1 MDQLEEVVIADE
13 RWERLLELTGNAAAT
28 CYQCGTCTAVCPWG
42 LVRQEPL
49 SVRLLVRK
57 AQLGIPDQDGQLWL
71 CTHCA
76 QCEAH
81 CPRGVNVGQVID
93 GLRQLIW
100 EQNQAPF
107 GLPTMLW
114 SLYWNNNPWSQ
125 PPSQRS
131 LWAEGLGLPR
141 FDPEQHEILLYAG
154 CTASYDRRAQ
164 KIARAVVKILQ
175 AAGVTVGYL
184 AEEEPCCG
192 EPARSVGHTP
202 FFHELAERAANTFER
217 NGVAHLVTISPHCY
231 DVFRNH
237 YPRRDPNFHPLHY
250 TQYLANLVEEGRLQF
265 SGQVDQRIT
274 YQDPCY
280 LGRYNNEY
288 QAARHTLGAMPGAEL
303 VEMEPSAEESLCCG
317 GGGGR
322 MWLETEAGQ
331 RFGDLR
337 VQQANQCGAKILATA
352 CPFCLACLEDSVKA
366 SRMTEIRVMDIAEL
380 ALQAL

>member
-1 MDQLEEVVIADE
+1 MEQLEKVLIADE
-13 RWERLLELTGNAAAT
+13 RWERLLELTGGAAAI
-28 CYQCGTCTAVCPWG
+28 CYQCGACTAVCPWG
-42 LVRQEPL
+42 LIRQEPL

-57 AQLGIPDQDGQLWL
+57 AQLGIADPDGQLWL

-81 CPRGVNVGQVID
+81 CPRGVNVRQVID
-93 GLRQLIW
+93 GLRQLTW
-100 EQNQAPF
+100 EQNQAHS

-131 LWAEGLGLPR
+131 LWAEGLHLPR
-141 FDPEQHEILLYAG
+141 FDPAQHEILLYAG

-164 KIARAVVKILQ
+164 KVARAVVKILQ
-175 AAGVTVGYL
+175 AAGVAVGYL
-184 AEEEPCCG
+184 AEDEPCCG
-192 EPARSVGHTP
+192 EPARSVGHMP
-202 FFHELAERAANTFER
+202 FFLELAERAANIFER
-217 NGVAHLVTISPHCY
+217 NGVATLVTISPHCY

-237 YPRRDPNFHPLHY
+237 YPRRKPNFHPLHY
-250 TQYLANLVEEGRLQF
+250 TQYLAKLVAEGRLQF
-265 SGQVDQRIT
+265 SEQVDQRIT

-280 LGRYNNEY
+280 LGRDNGEY
-288 QAARHTLGAMPGAEL
+288 QAARHTLGAIPGVEL

-337 VQQANQCGAKILATA
+337 VQQANQSGATILATA

-366 SRMTEIRVMDIAEL
+366 SRMAEMHVMDIAEL
-380 ALQAL
+380 ALRAL